1 MPVLLID
8 PSKTNTVRER
18 TEKGSVART
27 EHWDGS
33 VDASVRLRALRLHM
47 TSGAPPDTRLVA
59 AVAELEAAQREWLV
73 AKHSPDPAWSR
84 FVRRRIEVA
93 KERVREVS

>member
-1 MPVLLID
+1 MLLID
-8 PSKTNTVRER
+8 PTKTNTIRER
-18 TEKGSVART
+18 TEKGAVART

-33 VDASVRLRALRLHM
+33 VDASVKLKALRLNM
-47 TSGAPPDTRLVA
+47 TSGAPPDTRLVQ

-73 AKHSPDPAWSR
+73 AKHSPDPAWVM
-84 FVRRRIEVA
+84 FAKRRIRVA

>member
-1 MPVLLID
+1 MLLID
-8 PSKTNTVRER
+8 PTKTQMTRER
-18 TEKGSVART
+18 TGKGTVARR

-33 VDASVRLRALRLHM
+33 VDANVQLRALRLHM
-47 TSGAPPDTRLVA
+47 TSGAPPDTRLVQ

-73 AKHSPDPAWSR
+73 AKHSPDPAWVM
-84 FVRRRIEVA
+84 FAKRRVMVA

>member
-1 MPVLLID
+1 VLLVD
-8 PSKTNTVRER
+8 PTKTRTIRER
-18 TEKGSVART
+18 TEKGAVART

-33 VDASVRLRALRLHM
+33 VDASVQLRALRLHM
-47 TSGAPPDTRLVA
+47 TSGAPPDTRLVQ

-73 AKHSPDPAWSR
+73 AKHSPDPAWVR
-84 FVRRRIEVA
+84 FAKRRVWDA